1 MCVCVCVCVC
11 DVILFFVE
19 KCECKCKKVD
29 KPEDQDLAGHAI
41 TKFHL
46 TSSLIFLK
54 TNIQEASPFPPIHAK
69 SEFSP
74 LTLLSFL
81 LRKELESSL
90 KFLLS
95 NPWVHTLKERQDSI
109 LFLLHTLSKQLEH
122 ICSFN
127 VIDIIL

>member
-1 MCVCVCVCVC
+1 MRFCSGNSTHMQPIEIQHIMPKFHACWQP
-11 DVILFFVE
+11 
-19 KCECKCKKVD
+19 K
-29 KPEDQDLAGHAI
+29 DQDLVGHAI
-41 TKFHL
+41 TKLHL
-46 TSSLIFLK
+46 TSSLTLVK
-54 TNIQEASPFPPIHAK
+54 TNIQEASLFPPVYAK

-81 LRKELESSL
+81 LRKELGSSL
-90 KFLLS
+90 ESLLS

-127 VIDIIL
+127 VMDITL